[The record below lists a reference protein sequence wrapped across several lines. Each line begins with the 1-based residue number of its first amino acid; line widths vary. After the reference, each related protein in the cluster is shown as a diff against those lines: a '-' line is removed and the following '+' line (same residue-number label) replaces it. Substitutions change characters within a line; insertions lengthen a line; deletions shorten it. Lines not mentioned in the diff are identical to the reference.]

1 MKVKPMKRSLL
12 VICCLASLLL
22 TSAVN
27 AQETTTV
34 VESNSHNIF
43 TGLFKAV
50 WARLKSF
57 NPPQKESAKSGAVY
71 TAGIRGAEST
81 DTLLKPYWKDDLTQN
96 EEFQAELQQYSLA
109 QIKMDQGELQGAV
122 EAFDSFLNQYAQSN
136 LRPNAL
142 FGKSISLAGL
152 GQNEQAL
159 ATMQL
164 FIDENPN
171 HPLVNDARL
180 VIAEL
185 S

>member
-1 MKVKPMKRSLL
+1 MKRSLL
-12 VICCLASLLL
+12 VVCCLAGLLL
-22 TSAVN
+22 TIPVN
-27 AQETTTV
+27 AQETTTI

-57 NPPQKESAKSGAVY
+57 NPPQKESANSGAVY

-96 EEFQAELQQYSLA
+96 EEFQAELQQYNLA
-109 QIKMDQGELQGAV
+109 QVKMDKGELQGAV

-152 GQNEQAL
+152 GQNQQAL

>member
-1 MKVKPMKRSLL
+1 MKRSLL
-12 VICCLASLLL
+12 LICCLAALLL
-22 TSAVN
+22 IPPVN
-27 AQETTTV
+27 AQETTTI
-34 VESNSHNIF
+34 VETNSHNIF
-43 TGLFKAV
+43 SGLFKAV

-57 NPPQKESAKSGAVY
+57 NPPLKESANSEAVY

-96 EEFQAELQQYSLA
+96 KEFQDELQQYSLA
-109 QIKMDQGELQGAV
+109 QIKMDQGELQAAV
-122 EAFDSFLNQYAQSN
+122 ESFDSFLIQYAQSN

-142 FGKSISLAGL
+142 FGKSLSLAGL
-152 GQNEQAL
+152 GQTTQSV
-159 ATMQL
+159 ATMQI

-171 HPLVNDARL
+171 HPLVTDARL